1 MYAATGTNTGFWQ
14 PFDKTKQFAVWICK
28 MQPSKRAFRPTK
40 NADVEKRLLEDSIPK
55 STRESTKWVDQI
67 FNEWKMG
74 KANKD
79 PSLESDSFSFDMS
92 KIRVD
97 TNIVN
102 ISAESQNSWLTK
114 FIQEVCKEN
123 GQGYPGRTLYIMVC
137 GIQRYLN
144 KENASLAVSL
154 LAKNKMRYGFC
165 NV

>member
-1 MYAATGTNTGFWQ
+1 M
-14 PFDKTKQFAVWICK
+14 
-28 MQPSKRAFRPTK
+28 
-40 NADVEKRLLEDSIPK
+40 EDSFPK

-67 FNEWKMG
+67 FNEWQMG

-79 PSLESDSFSFDMS
+79 PSLDSDSFSFDMS

-137 GIQRYLN
+137 GIQQQLK
-144 KENASLAVSL
+144 KENGS
-154 LAKNKMRYGFC
+154 
-165 NV
+165 